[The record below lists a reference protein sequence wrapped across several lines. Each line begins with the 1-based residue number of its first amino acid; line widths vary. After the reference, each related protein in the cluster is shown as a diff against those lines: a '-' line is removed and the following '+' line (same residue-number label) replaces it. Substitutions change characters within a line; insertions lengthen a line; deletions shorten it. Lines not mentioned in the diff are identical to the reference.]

1 MTFSTRQWRR
11 FGAATAA
18 CLPLLGAAAC
28 SSSSSAPRTAAANTP
43 STTSTAPTA
52 GSRLDDPLAKVAV
65 AKAIA
70 ATKTLQSYSFRAV
83 QALAGGATK
92 QTTVLTGRAARPA
105 SIAYTLTVGSSTQ
118 QVVRVG
124 GRTFLRVPPAGWK
137 ALAKPGPAVDPLTSL
152 LPLLN
157 NLQHARLH
165 AGVLSGD
172 VAGSALS
179 QAHLAPAGAA
189 PGAVAPVSFTL
200 DAAGRVTSVDLRLS
214 VQAGA
219 KRLQLNES
227 TTFTG
232 FNHAPPIKAP
242 GVLKPTA
249 TK

>member
-1 MTFSTRQWRR
+1 MTFSTQQWRR

-18 CLPLLGAAAC
+18 CLSLLGAAAC
-28 SSSSSAPRTAAANTP
+28 SSSSTPRTAAATTP
-43 STTSTAPTA
+43 STTSAAPAT
-52 GSRLDDPLAKVAV
+52 GSKLDDPLAKVAV

-70 ATKTLQSYSFRAV
+70 ATKGLHSYSFRAV

-92 QTTVLTGRAARPA
+92 QTTVLTGRAVRPA

-137 ALAKPGPAVDPLTSL
+137 ALSKPGPAVDPLTSL

-165 AGVLSGD
+165 AGVLTGD

-189 PGAVAPVSFTL
+189 AGAVAPVSFTL

-214 VQAGA
+214 LQAGA

-232 FNHAPPIKAP
+232 FNLAPPIKAP
-242 GVLKPTA
+242 GVLKSTA